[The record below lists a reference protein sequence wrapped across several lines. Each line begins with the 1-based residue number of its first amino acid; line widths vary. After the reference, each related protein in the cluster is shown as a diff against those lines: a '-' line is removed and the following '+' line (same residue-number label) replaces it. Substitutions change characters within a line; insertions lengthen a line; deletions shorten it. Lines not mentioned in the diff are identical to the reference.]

1 MREQEMLLEL
11 LQEKA
16 KRQDEQKIFY
26 KYFQPESALS
36 IDNYPKHFEFFSN
49 GLTASQRLL
58 IAANRIGKT
67 EAASFEITCHAIG
80 WYPSWWTGRKYKA
93 GEDLLI
99 WAAGDTNK
107 TIRDILQVKLL
118 GGTQLSKAGTGII
131 PKKYIEHITRGGGVA
146 ELVDTIFINRIGGGT
161 TQIQLKSYL
170 GGRETFQGTEVDI
183 IWLDEEPPQEV
194 YVECLLRTLTN
205 KGQIIMTFTPLRGMT
220 PLITD
225 FFKSSEE
232 MPDDVKITMATWDDV
247 PHLDEKE
254 KAKLLASIPEWQR
267 DARTKGIPQLGSGA
281 IYRVSLDDI
290 LVDNFE
296 IPSHWKKAYALDVGW
311 NTTACIWGAINPDN
325 GVIYIYDEM
334 YVNQKQPYEYARTIK
349 MRGEWMEGVVD
360 SASNN
365 ANQHDGAKI
374 FDMLV
379 AEGLKLSFPD
389 KAVEAGLYK
398 CWEALTNG
406 KIKVFKSCKNFQDEY
421 KLYRR
426 DEKGRIIK
434 EKDHL
439 MDAFRYLIMTG
450 MDKAKSLQD
459 IDKAKN
465 KTYQKYGK
473 TSNGW
478 MG

>member
-1 MREQEMLLEL
+1 MREQEILLEL

-80 WYPSWWTGRKYKA
+80 WYPSWWTGRKYKP
-93 GEDLLI
+93 GQDLLI

-118 GGTQLSKAGTGII
+118 GSTQLSKAGTGII
-131 PKKYIEHITRGGGVA
+131 PKKYIEQITRGGGVA
-146 ELVDTIFINRIGGGT
+146 ELVDTIFIKRIGGGT

-225 FFKSSEE
+225 FFKASEE
-232 MPDDVKITMATWDDV
+232 MPEDVKITMATWDDV

-267 DARTKGIPQLGSGA
+267 DARTKGVPQLGSGA
-281 IYRVSLDDI
+281 IYRVALDDI

-296 IPSHWKKAYALDVGW
+296 IPAHWKKAYALDVGW

-325 GVIYIYDEM
+325 GVVYLYDEM

-349 MRGEWMEGVVD
+349 MRGEWIEGVVD

-365 ANQHDGAKI
+365 SNQHDGAKI

-379 AEGLKLSFPD
+379 AEGLKLSYPD
-389 KAVEAGLYK
+389 KAVEAGIYK

-406 KIKVFKSCKNFQDEY
+406 KIKVFKSCKSFQDEY
-421 KLYRR
+421 KLYQR
-426 DEKGRIIK
+426 DEKGRVVK
-434 EKDHL
+434 TKDHL
-439 MDAFRYLIMTG
+439 MDAFRYLLMGG

-459 IDKAKN
+459 IEKPKKHTRVGAS
-465 KTYQKYGK
+465 
-473 TSNGW
+473 SNSW

>member
-1 MREQEMLLEL
+1 MNEKELLIEL
-11 LQEKA
+11 LQEKN
-16 KRQDEQKIFY
+16 KRFEENKLFY
-26 KYFQPESALS
+26 KYFQPDTDLS

-49 GLTASQRLL
+49 GLTASQRAL

-67 EAASFEITCHAIG
+67 EAASFEITCHAIN
-80 WYPSWWTGRKYKA
+80 WYPSWWTGRRYKT
-93 GEDLLI
+93 GQDILI

-118 GGTQLSKAGTGII
+118 GSTQLTKAGTGII
-131 PKKYIEHITRGGGVA
+131 PKKYIQSITRGGGVA

-220 PLITD
+220 PLISD
-225 FFKSSEE
+225 FLKASEE
-232 MPDDVKITMATWDDV
+232 QSEDVKITLATWDDV
-247 PHLDEKE
+247 PHLEEKE
-254 KAKLLASIPEWQR
+254 KAKLLASIPEFQR

-281 IYRVSLDDI
+281 IYRVNLDDI

-296 IPSHWKKAYALDVGW
+296 IPAHWKKCYALDVGW
-311 NTTACIWGAINPDN
+311 NITAAVWGAINPDN
-325 GVIYIYDEM
+325 DCLYIYDEM
-334 YVNQKQPYEYARTIK
+334 YVKQKQPYEYARQIK
-349 MRGEWMEGVVD
+349 DRGDWIEGVID

-365 ANQHDGAKI
+365 SNQHDGTKI
-374 FDMLV
+374 FDLLV
-379 AEGLKLSFPD
+379 GEGLKLTFPD
-389 KAVEAGLYK
+389 KAVEAGIYK
-398 CWEALTNG
+398 VWEALTNG
-406 KIKVFKSCKNFQDEY
+406 KIKVFKSCKNLQDEY

-426 DEKGRIIK
+426 DEKGRVVK
-434 EKDHL
+434 EKDHI
-439 MDAFRYLIMTG
+439 MDALRYLVMSGT
-450 MDKAKSLQD
+450 DRAKSKQD

-465 KTYQKYGK
+465 KQYQGRVNG
-473 TSNGW
+473 SNGW
-478 MG
+478 MV